1 MQRRILGDSCGG
13 SMGIKFGMGM
23 LAMLIGTTVWAGTN
37 SELHVGSRFSK
48 IYAPAKYDKPALVI
62 AMHGMGLGS
71 WWTPGAMQF
80 EAVADTANFIVA
92 YPDGENNQWDIS
104 GDKDVNFILAIIDSM
119 ANRYSID
126 RNRVYAA
133 GFSMGGMMSW
143 HLSCKIPDKIAAI
156 VPGNGFPLYGM
167 SGCSEKRHVPAL
179 HIHGTADNFVK
190 YTDFV
195 NSFLPA
201 QVSRYGCP
209 TTPKTTKPYPVETNG
224 RNAEQLA
231 AGTKSF
237 MDYYGNCEKNGL
249 KSELAL
255 LHVDGMIHDWATPNK
270 KSTNE
275 DPAYTGKPLDVNGTW
290 EAWNWMRRHSLTGS
304 EVPVTVPAHR
314 DTVFN
319 GKFIQGQLGWT
330 LNTWDGAAQG
340 CVQNGEYSIA
350 ISTAAT
356 SSSGLQLVQ
365 NGIILTQGKSY
376 ELVFDAYAADNRS
389 IEANVELDVSPWTSY
404 LPGKVS
410 FDLTKTSKNYSLRF
424 TMNEPTDSN
433 GRIAF
438 NVGLANSTVY
448 LDNIAIREI
457 DSIPTALAWAG
468 QGKFR
473 MALQGARLWVS
484 PATNAQKLT
493 ICLFDANGQ
502 KVYEHFQNT
511 SANALVADLSHL
523 QAGVYMVKV
532 FQNGRVIQ
540 SSALHL
546 P

>member
-1 MQRRILGDSCGG
+1 MGLKSGLG
-13 SMGIKFGMGM
+13 I
-23 LAMLIGTTVWAGTN
+23 LAMLIGSSVWAGTN

-92 YPDGENNQWDIS
+92 YPDGENNQWDIG

-156 VPGNGFPLYGM
+156 VPGDGFPLYGM

-179 HIHGTADNFVK
+179 QIHGTADDFVK

-201 QVSRYGCP
+201 QISRYGCS

-224 RNAEQLA
+224 RNADQLA
-231 AGTKSF
+231 AGSKSF
-237 MDYYGNCEKNGL
+237 MDYYGNCEKNGM

-275 DPAYTGKPLDVNGTW
+275 NPAYTGKPLDVNGTW

-319 GKFIQGQLGWT
+319 GKFTQGQLGWT

-340 CVQNGEYSIA
+340 SIQNGEYSIA
-350 ISTAAT
+350 ISTAAA
-356 SSSGLQLVQ
+356 SASGLQLVQ
-365 NGIILTQGKSY
+365 NGIILVQGKSY
-376 ELVFDAYAADNRS
+376 ELVFDAYAADIRS

-404 LPGKVS
+404 LASKVS
-410 FDLTKTSKNYSLRF
+410 FDLTKSSKTYSVHF

-433 GRIAF
+433 SRIAF
-438 NVGLANSTVY
+438 NVGLATPTVY
-448 LDNIAIREI
+448 LDNIVIREM
-457 DSIPTALAWAG
+457 DSIPTSMAKVG
-468 QGKFR
+468 QNGLR
-473 MALQGARLWVS
+473 MALQGNRLWISAEQNSHSLAMCV
-484 PATNAQKLT
+484 
-493 ICLFDANGQ
+493 FDAHGQ
-502 KVYEHFQNT
+502 KVYELRQKTHG
-511 SANALVADLSHL
+511 SALDAGLSHL
-523 QAGVYMVKV
+523 QAGVYWVKV
-532 FQNGRVIQ
+532 FQNGRVIH
-540 SSALHL
+540 SSTLHL